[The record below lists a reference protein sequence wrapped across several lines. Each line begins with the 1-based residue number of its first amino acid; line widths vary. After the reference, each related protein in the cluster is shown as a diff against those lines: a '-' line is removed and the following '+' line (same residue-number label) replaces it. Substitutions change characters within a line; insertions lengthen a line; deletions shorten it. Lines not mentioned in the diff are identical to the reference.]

1 MDDWEPYH
9 QDERDMAVEK
19 GGYAFMLAMSLLVLL
34 VIMALVLYLPDVER
48 PESQFVFPTSETWP
62 MD

>member
-9 QDERDMAVEK
+9 QDERDRAVK
-19 GGYAFMLAMSLLVLL
+19 TGGYAFMLAMSLLVLL

-48 PESQFVFPTSETWP
+48 PESQFVFPSPETWP